1 MIIGMDFGTT
11 HSGIATYDGHQ
22 LNVVPL
28 DPTNASERVTPSMLY
43 AMNEQKLWFGREA
56 MDTYFE
62 HNLGRPVKLE
72 RIWIGEITLT
82 FAEVGT
88 FVQDVYIW
96 ADVLSPGRL
105 FASFKTDLPD
115 STYSGTTVGR
125 FFYSLEDI
133 TATYL
138 YIAKSRAERHLGHEV
153 ERIVLGRP
161 VRFSEDSQ
169 ADALAQE
176 RLLDSAF
183 RAGYKEV
190 YFEYEPVA
198 AAYYFETT
206 LERPQNTLIFDFGGG
221 TLDITIMRLGDPKER
236 QVLATGGVPIAGNI
250 FDQRIVRAK
259 IPKHFGEGSNY
270 RSVNKL
276 LPIPKHFYD
285 AFTDW
290 RTLLTLQTPENLQ
303 MLRSIAPTAENRYAI
318 DGLLSL
324 ITSNY
329 SLRMFDVVERAK
341 RQLSERESA
350 TIRMGG
356 EGFHVEEPI
365 TRSEFE
371 NIIRPESRIIE
382 KHLDETLAA
391 SGLPASEIDVVIRT
405 GGSSQIPLFK
415 RMLTEKFG
423 EKKVRALDTFGG
435 VTSGL
440 GIIAHGIETGQISK
454 TAYHKSSR
462 VEEPIQTGRT
472 NVPRVDLALLKRQIM
487 LAEDTTRYADNELGL
502 IFLTKDYQLHVSS
515 LPSGT
520 LNGALFDGGN
530 PLPMDF
536 GSLPLDRGL
545 FSMAIASLDEPLLLA
560 TSKFRLLLVTLR
572 ELLSYQEADMDFTD
586 ARGFVRAEQLC
597 MVTRWSKIQE
607 EPLLAVMS
615 TQGHVR
621 TYRMEQIGPHIEGAT
636 PPTIGWSEPGWPKA
650 ILGAEPDQNLVAI
663 DNAGR
668 GAKVAVGK
676 VPRAGLRLL
685 QKRKSGELVSGLA
698 AADNADLLL
707 LSASGFSSHV
717 NVAKI
722 PTVNK
727 QKPTG
732 TVLVPRTKDICAVY
746 PVADHASPWVLTTKR
761 LLPLDSKANEGGNF
775 YDDEGLLTLSMA
787 VELNED
793 EVVLGVGGA

>member
-11 HSGIATYDGHQ
+11 HSGIASYDGHQ
-22 LNVVPL
+22 LSVVPL
-28 DPTNASERVTPSMLY
+28 DATNTSERVTPTMLY

-105 FASFKTDLPD
+105 FVSFKTDLPD
-115 STYSGTTVGR
+115 ATYSGTTVGR

-138 YIAKSRAERHLGHEV
+138 YIAKTRAENFYGHEV
-153 ERIVLGRP
+153 DQVVLGRP
-161 VRFSEDSQ
+161 VHFSEDPQ

-176 RLLDSAF
+176 RLLDAAF
-183 RAGYKEV
+183 SAGYKRV
-190 YFEYEPVA
+190 SFEYEPVA
-198 AAYYFETT
+198 AAYFYETT

-236 QVLATGGVPIAGNI
+236 RVLATGGVPIAGNI
-250 FDQRIVRAK
+250 FDQRVVRAK
-259 IPKHFGEGSNY
+259 IPKHFGEGGY
-270 RSVNKL
+270 YHSVDKL

-285 AFTDW
+285 AFSDW

-318 DGLLSL
+318 DGLLNL

-329 SLRMFDVVERAK
+329 SLRMFDVVERVK
-341 RQLSERESA
+341 RQLSQRDSA
-350 TIRMGG
+350 VIRMGG
-356 EGFHVEEPI
+356 DGFHVEEPI
-365 TRSEFE
+365 TRAEFE
-371 NIIRPESRIIE
+371 NIIRPEYRIIE
-382 KHLDETLAA
+382 QHLDETLAR
-391 SGLPASEIDVVIRT
+391 SGLSADQIDVVIRT

-415 RMLTEKFG
+415 RMLAEKFG
-423 EKKVRALDTFGG
+423 DKKVRALDTFGG

-440 GIIAHGIETGQISK
+440 GIIAHGMEKGEIDKPVYE
-454 TAYHKSSR
+454 KSSR
-462 VEEPIQTGRT
+462 IEEPVQSGRT
-472 NVPRVDLALLKRQIM
+472 NVPRVDLDLLKRQIM
-487 LAEDTTRYADNELGL
+487 LAEDTTRHADGDMGMML
-502 IFLTKDYQLHVSS
+502 ITKDYHLHISKLPS
-515 LPSGT
+515 LPEG
-520 LNGALFDGGN
+520 DE
-530 PLPMDF
+530 PVPMNF
-536 GSLPLDRGL
+536 GSLPLERGL

-586 ARGFVRAEQLC
+586 ARGFVRAEQFC
-597 MVTRWSKIQE
+597 MVTRWSAIQE
-607 EPLLAVMS
+607 EPLLAIMS

-636 PPTIGWSEPGWPKA
+636 PPTISWSQPGWPKA
-650 ILGAEPDQNLVAI
+650 IIGAEPEDHFVAV

-668 GAKVAVGK
+668 GARVEVGT

-685 QKRKSGELVSGLA
+685 QKRKTGELVAGLGTS
-698 AADNADLLL
+698 ADGDLLL
-707 LSASGFSSHV
+707 LSTTGYGTRISAG
-717 NVAKI
+717 NVPLVDKA
-722 PTVNK
+722 
-727 QKPTG
+727 KPTG
-732 TVLVPRTKDICAVY
+732 AALVRRKGEVCDGHRLVQQSKLWALTTERLVPIQ
-746 PVADHASPWVLTTKR
+746 
-761 LLPLDSKANEGGNF
+761 LPDAATMSDDGLMTMEPLVPLSKGEQAMSIF
-775 YDDEGLLTLSMA
+775 TL
-787 VELNED
+787 N
-793 EVVLGVGGA
+793 